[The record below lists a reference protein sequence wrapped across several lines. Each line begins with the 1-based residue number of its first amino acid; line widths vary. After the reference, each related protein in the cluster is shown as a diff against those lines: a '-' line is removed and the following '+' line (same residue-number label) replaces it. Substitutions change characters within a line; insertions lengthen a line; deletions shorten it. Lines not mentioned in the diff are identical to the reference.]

1 MRKAFL
7 TKIISSRCVDQ
18 FLCNESKQRVKKR
31 AKSKNNNNNKNN
43 MNPWGKKKRTIT
55 YLTVYYFY
63 FSGKYE
69 QKLRPMSECCKTES
83 TESALIV
90 LKALNLRDL
99 RADRKK

>member
-1 MRKAFL
+1 VL
-7 TKIISSRCVDQ
+7 TSSYVTRANKG
-18 FLCNESKQRVKKR
+18 LKKR

-43 MNPWGKKKRTIT
+43 MNPWGKKKKTIT